1 MNMQRFDKIRR
12 EEIEILTFLDENGE
26 SKTSGFDSCIGMVG
40 GQHEILGLEVSMH
53 DGHEMADA
61 NNSICVVEDIVVGNS
76 GFIVPKFEFLD
87 AIRKIAKENNA
98 LIIFDE
104 AMTGFRLAYGGA
116 PEYFGIVPDLTTLGK
131 IIGGGLPVG
140 AYGGRRDI
148 MEMVAPAGH
157 MYQAGTLSGNPL
169 AMAAGIETLKLIKEP
184 GTYEY
189 LDKVTGELV
198 QGILQVGKSAGHSM
212 CGGHINGMF
221 GFFFTEGPVFNF
233 ADAKKSDLAKF
244 ARFYR
249 GMLKQGVYFAPSQFE
264 VGFTSLAHTTEDIK
278 MTIAARYDMI

>member
-1 MNMQRFDKIRR
+1 MKMESPKPVALTAALGWLVANMKF
-12 EEIEILTFLDENGE
+12 
-26 SKTSGFDSCIGMVG
+26 SGLRYYSHI
-40 GQHEILGLEVSMH
+40 Q
-53 DGHEMADA
+53 
-61 NNSICVVEDIVVGNS
+61 DIVVGNS

-104 AMTGFRLAYGGA
+104 AMTGFRSAYGGA

-249 GMLKQGVYFAPSQFE
+249 GMLKQGVYFAPLQFE